1 MTTTTTAPTVTPFL
15 VLVASMVAALRDG
28 YVVVL
33 EPTGPPFEPDDPEP
47 FPEGGPVVPYGSTW
61 EGPSGNYT
69 CASDEDGVRCTNTTG
84 NGFLLNRDAVEEIEP

>member
-1 MTTTTTAPTVTPFL
+1 
-15 VLVASMVAALRDG
+15 
-28 YVVVL
+28 
-33 EPTGPPFEPDDPEP
+33 
-47 FPEGGPVVPYGSTW
+47 VPYGSTW